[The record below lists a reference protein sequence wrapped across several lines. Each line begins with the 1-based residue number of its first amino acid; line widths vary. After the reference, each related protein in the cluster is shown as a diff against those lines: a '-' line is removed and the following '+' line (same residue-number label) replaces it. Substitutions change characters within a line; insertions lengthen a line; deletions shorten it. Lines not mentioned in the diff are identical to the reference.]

1 MRGASAD
8 AKLRNRVRGLCHFMR
23 ALCLMAVGRA
33 ARSSTVPVE
42 KLAGHAETASQLS
55 AAIAFITPHGGVGT
69 EKGQ

>member
-1 MRGASAD
+1 
-8 AKLRNRVRGLCHFMR
+8 MR

-55 AAIAFITPHGGVGT
+55 AAIAFITPHGGMGT